1 MTIELIDKKIGQ
13 LKKSETITKQLLSE
27 LSREILVFVIEN
39 KDVRPVNHLLGDKD
53 GYALSPVNWRFACKY
68 FLHFL
73 PFSSNYDEV
82 KDCINNGG
90 NRSPLRFKKISPR
103 SFDAKAEQI
112 AIWLADDKNDIWE
125 WSNSINLE
133 EKPVDWFKRLT
144 GAVEKASDKGGLSA
158 VDIMAAVMAAGID
171 ADVLIKAIGEALPKE
186 EDKAAA

>member
-39 KDVRPVNHLLGDKD
+39 RDVRPVNHLLGDKD

-73 PFSSNYDEV
+73 PFSSNFDEV

-103 SFDAKAEQI
+103 SFEAKCEQI
-112 AIWLADDKNDIWE
+112 AIWLADDKNDIWV

-171 ADVLIKAIGEALPKE
+171 AEILIKAISEALPKE